1 MSSIEVVGPGTD
13 VEWYQLDEE
22 QYNQLKEDPSSIRDL
37 LDELDLSN
45 ESGAFVDER
54 TILFVDG
61 QPIFNFDDSHSSAS
75 NTVPHIV
82 INKSQFHIG
91 QEDGPYLVRLVPA
104 DGTWLRLE
112 LEQEFEISK
121 ILGYDEQSTY
131 LGAGTDYCVGKIISG
146 LNYADWEEGEF
157 EFESTT
163 SSGESFVLIDK
174 DGNVEELDVG

>member
-1 MSSIEVVGPGTD
+1 MSFIEVVGPGTD
-13 VEWYQLDEE
+13 VEWYQLDNE
-22 QYNQLKEDPSSIRDL
+22 QYAHLKKDPSSIRDL

-54 TILFVDG
+54 TTLFVDG
-61 QPIFNFDDSHSSAS
+61 QPLFNFDDLHSSAIKA
-75 NTVPHIV
+75 VPHIA
-82 INKSQFHIG
+82 INQSLFHIG

-104 DGTWLRLE
+104 EGTWLRLE
-112 LEQEFEISK
+112 LKQEFEIAK

-157 EFESTT
+157 EFQSTT
-163 SSGESFVLIDK
+163 SKGEYFVLIDK
-174 DGNVEELDVG
+174 DGNVEALDLG